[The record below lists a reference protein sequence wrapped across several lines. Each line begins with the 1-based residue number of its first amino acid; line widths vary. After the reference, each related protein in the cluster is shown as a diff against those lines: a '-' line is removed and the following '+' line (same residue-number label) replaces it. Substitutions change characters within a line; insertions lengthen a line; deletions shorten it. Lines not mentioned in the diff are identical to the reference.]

1 VSDDRVI
8 QRPNGSPHLFNRE
21 HSWMEFN
28 RRVLAQAVG
37 TEHLLLERVKFLAI
51 TASNLDE
58 FFQVRVA
65 TLKDEFDAGVD
76 RLSPDGRS
84 VARQLVEISDNVAA
98 FVAEQEHVWTAELV
112 PALHDAGID
121 IVGWS
126 ELDQE
131 DRKQVTDW
139 FEREVFP
146 VLTPLAVDRS
156 HPFPYISNLS
166 LNLAVLVADPDTL
179 EERFAR
185 VKVPPRLPR
194 VVPTAGGR
202 SFVLLENVIAAH
214 LDTLFPGMEVVG
226 QWTFRVT
233 RSVDIDDIDDE
244 DAEDLLAAMEIELER
259 RRFGRAVRLEV
270 QQGTP
275 SKVLGLLRD
284 EHDLDDGDITT
295 HDAPID
301 MRGLWALLALRRP
314 DLKDETFNA
323 LVPSGFAGLDN
334 DDVGSDVFAAI
345 ARGDRLVHHP
355 YEAFSMTVEQ
365 FVRQAADDP
374 NVLTIKMTMYR
385 TSFESDIAR
394 SLTRAAQNGVQ
405 VAVLVE
411 LKARFDEAVNISW
424 ARRLEQ
430 AGVHVVYGV
439 PGLKTHAK
447 CILVVRQEGPT
458 LRRYVHI
465 GTGNYN
471 ASTAGT
477 YEDMGLMSADPV
489 LGDDLAQLFN
499 HITGFSKAPAF
510 ARIVTAPSE
519 ARRRLRE
526 LIENEATYGVNGG
539 VMVKTNA
546 VTDPEVIDALY
557 DASRAGVPIDLIT
570 RGICCLVPGVPGR
583 SETIR
588 VRSIIGRFLEHSR
601 VYFFANGRGTDN
613 PLWMIGS
620 ADLMSRNLDRRIEVL
635 VPIDQPTLVERLEN
649 IVSAWQ
655 ADDCRSWTLDSAGVW
670 TRTTS
675 LPSGLDSQIECYG
688 IAETANHSAL
698 R

>member
-1 VSDDRVI
+1 MGGTLPPDG
-8 QRPNGSPHLFNRE
+8 PPHLFNRE

-28 RRVLAQAVG
+28 RRVLAQVRG
-37 TEHLLLERVKFLAI
+37 TEHRLLERVKFLAI

-84 VARQLVEISDNVAA
+84 VARQVVEIGDNVAA

-112 PALHDAGID
+112 PALHAAGIEL
-121 IVGWS
+121 VAWS
-126 ELDQE
+126 ALDRE
-131 DRKQVTDW
+131 DRKHVTSW

-166 LNLAVLVADPDTL
+166 LNLAVLVADPDTH

-194 VVPTAGGR
+194 IVPTPGGHH
-202 SFVLLENVIAAH
+202 FVLLEDVIAAH
-214 LDTLFPGMEVVG
+214 LDTLFPGMELVG
-226 QWTFRVT
+226 HWTFRVT
-233 RSVDIDDIDDE
+233 RSVDIEDLDDE

-270 QQGTP
+270 QHGTP
-275 SKVLGLLRD
+275 AKVLGLLRD
-284 EHDLDDGDITT
+284 EHDLDDGDITV
-295 HDAPID
+295 HSAPID
-301 MRGLWALLALRRP
+301 LRGLWALYALRRS
-314 DLKDETFNA
+314 DLKDEPFNA
-323 LVPSGFAGLDN
+323 LVPAGFAGLDN
-334 DDVGSDVFAAI
+334 DNIGSDVFAAI
-345 ARGDRLVHHP
+345 AAGDRLVHHP

-394 SLTRAAQNGVQ
+394 SLTRAAQSGVQ

-447 CILVVRQEGPT
+447 CILVVRQEGAS

-489 LGDDLAQLFN
+489 LGNDLAQLFN

-510 ARIVTAPSE
+510 ERIVTAPAA
-519 ARRRLRE
+519 ARDRLRA
-526 LIENEATYGVNGG
+526 LINNEASYGASGG
-539 VMVKTNA
+539 IMVKTNA
-546 VTDPEVIDALY
+546 VTDPDLIDSLY

-570 RGICCLVPGVPGR
+570 RGICCLVPGVPNR

-635 VPIDQPTLVERLEN
+635 VPIDQPRLVERLEN
-649 IVSAWQ
+649 IVNAWQ
-655 ADDCRSWTLDSAGVW
+655 GDECRSWTLDSDGYW
-670 TRTTS
+670 TRMTAP
-675 LPSGLDSQIECYG
+675 PSGLDSQIECYD
-688 IAETANHSAL
+688 IAEAANHAAP

>member
-1 VSDDRVI
+1 VSHL
-8 QRPNGSPHLFNRE
+8 PYGPPHLFNRE

-28 RRVLAQAVG
+28 RRVLAQALG
-37 TEHLLLERVKFLAI
+37 TEHPLLERVKFLAI

-65 TLKDEFDAGVD
+65 ALKDEHDAGVD

-84 VARQLVEISDNVAA
+84 VARQLVEISDNASA
-98 FVAEQEHVWTAELV
+98 FVAEQEHVWTTELV
-112 PALHDAGID
+112 PALRAEGIAV
-121 IVGWS
+121 VGWND
-126 ELDQE
+126 LDRE
-131 DRKQVTDW
+131 DRKHVTAW

-166 LNLAVLVADPDTL
+166 LNLAVLVADPDTS

-194 VVPTAGGR
+194 IVSTPGGR
-202 SFVLLENVIAAH
+202 CFVLLEDVIAAH
-214 LDTLFPGMEVVG
+214 LALLFPGMEVVG
-226 QWTFRVT
+226 HWTFRVT
-233 RSVDIDDIDDE
+233 RSVDIDDLDDE
-244 DAEDLLAAMEIELER
+244 DAEDLLSAMEIELER
-259 RRFGRAVRLEV
+259 RRFGRPVRLEV
-270 QQGTP
+270 QHGTP
-275 SKVLGLLRD
+275 ARVLGLLRD
-284 EHDLDDGDITT
+284 EHDLDDGDITVHT
-295 HDAPID
+295 APID
-301 MRGLWALLALRRP
+301 MRGLSGFDALLRRP
-314 DLKDETFNA
+314 ELKDEPLNA
-323 LVPSGFAGLDN
+323 LVPTGFAGLDH
-334 DDVGSDVFAAI
+334 DLIGGDVFAAL
-345 ARGDRLVHHP
+345 AESDRLVHHP

-374 NVLTIKMTMYR
+374 SVLTIKMTMYR

-411 LKARFDEAVNISW
+411 LKARFDEAINISW

-430 AGVHVVYGV
+430 AGVHVVYGM

-447 CILVVRQEGPT
+447 CILVVRQEGAT

-471 ASTAGT
+471 ASTART

-499 HITGFSKAPAF
+499 HITGFSKTPEF
-510 ARIVTAPSE
+510 ARIVSAPSE
-519 ARRRLRE
+519 ARTRLRE
-526 LIENEATYGVNGG
+526 LIANEATFGSQGG
-539 VMVKTNA
+539 IMVKTNA
-546 VTDPEVIDALY
+546 VTDPELIDALY
-557 DASRAGVPIDLIT
+557 DASRSGVAIDLIT

-601 VYFFANGRGTDN
+601 VYFFANGRGTDL

-620 ADLMSRNLDRRIEVL
+620 ADVMSRNLDRRIEVL

-655 ADDCRSWTLDSAGVW
+655 ADQCRSWTLDSNGRW

-675 LPSGLDSQIECYG
+675 PPSGLDSQVECYN
-688 IAETANHSAL
+688 IAEAADLAVSL
-698 R
+698 